1 MIKKLYSL
9 FAFLSLVVVLA
20 GGGLGGY
27 LFATGKLTPERI
39 DQMAAIVR
47 GETESTDGVTDD
59 TQVVKPDQGELGDV
73 AQGPSAEELR
83 RRQREDQIIRAMGER
98 AYRDRQ
104 SQRQL
109 LDQAMQ
115 HLLTTQE
122 QFERD
127 KKRWQD
133 EQDLR
138 RAETRDEGFEK
149 ELKVVMKLSPTLA
162 KEHLILKWKESQS
175 DAVRLMNALPDSTIK
190 RILGQMK
197 SPEEIQITHELLEQ
211 LGKTESK

>member
-1 MIKKLYSL
+1 MYNLL
-9 FAFLSLVVVLA
+9 ALLCVAVVLA

-47 GETESTDGVTDD
+47 GETGTDDGVGETTAAKSESEDAAA
-59 TQVVKPDQGELGDV
+59 VV
-73 AQGPSAEELR
+73 AAGPSAEELR
-83 RRQREDQIIRAMGER
+83 RRQREDQVRRALGER

-104 SQRQL
+104 AQRQL
-109 LDQAMQ
+109 LDQALQ

-122 QFERD
+122 TFERD
-127 KKRWQD
+127 KKRWQS
-133 EQDLR
+133 EQELR

-149 ELKVVMKLSPTLA
+149 ELKVVVKMSPGLA
-162 KEHLILKWKESQS
+162 KDHLVMKWKESQS
-175 DAVRLMNALPDSTIK
+175 DAVRLMNALPESTIK

-197 SPEEIQITHELLEQ
+197 TPEEVQITHELLEQ
-211 LGKTESK
+211 LGKSESK